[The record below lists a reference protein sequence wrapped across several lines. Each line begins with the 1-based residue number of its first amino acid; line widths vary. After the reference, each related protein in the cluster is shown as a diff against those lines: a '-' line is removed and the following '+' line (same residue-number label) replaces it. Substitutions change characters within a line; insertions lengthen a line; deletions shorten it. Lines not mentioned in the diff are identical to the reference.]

1 MKHKKEIQILVWQY
15 YGEPWK
21 CRIVEFYRNF
31 ILSHLTKLIS
41 QSDVGLC
48 RDDGLDAGK
57 SLNGQHIG
65 RFMQNIIQTLKNLC
79 FKIEIKMN
87 LIEVDFSNVTF
98 ELAKGRDIL
107 TRQKGK

>member
-1 MKHKKEIQILVWQY
+1 MGSLESAELW
-15 YGEPWK
+15 
-21 CRIVEFYRNF
+21 NF
-31 ILSHLTKLIS
+31 ILSYLTKLIS

-48 RDDGLDAGK
+48 RDDGLNAGK
-57 SLNGQHIG
+57 SLNGQQAG
-65 RFMQNIIQTLKNLC
+65 RFMQIVIQTLKNLC